1 MGGDKMTD
9 NYEQLRQCYGC
20 NGYRGCDLYVPNTT
34 PLCVWKETLQAD
46 MEKLKNGEGCII
58 LIASYLDTLFIGR
71 MEFKEYLF
79 QCFWEYTIFW
89 MGYWMCEKVNKI

>member
-1 MGGDKMTD
+1 MDK
-9 NYEQLRQCYGC
+9 
-20 NGYRGCDLYVPNTT
+20 
-34 PLCVWKETLQAD
+34 
-46 MEKLKNGEGCII
+46 KLVFGMAIPII

>member
-1 MGGDKMTD
+1 MTD

-46 MEKLKNGEGCII
+46 MEKLKNGEGCLTFPILEQII
-58 LIASYLDTLFIGR
+58 KDEIRQG
-71 MEFKEYLF
+71 E
-79 QCFWEYTIFW
+79 
-89 MGYWMCEKVNKI
+89 